1 MQRKWVVSLS
11 CEGVMI
17 CREMCRVSSRFARC
31 HGVMITKERLKDHL
45 SNSGR
50 EGKGQS
56 VSRPFT
62 EMPLA

>member
-50 EGKGQS
+50 EGKG
-56 VSRPFT
+56 
-62 EMPLA
+62 